1 MKHLTKAL
9 LLVTLVCSLLL
20 CSCNLLTESEK
31 TFTDSGMTITLTSG
45 FEKNEQD
52 GFTVTYASSKI
63 VVFALKEDFTNFDA
77 DTTLEEYADLVL
89 AANQLTDTTV
99 TTENGL
105 TSFTYESEV
114 DGVSYSYLATVHEGE
129 DAFWLIQFA
138 TKTNDFEANKE
149 AIITYAKSITLE

>member
-99 TTENGL
+99 TTEL
-105 TSFTYESEV
+105 SFVLRVQVCDIKLLKRLS
-114 DGVSYSYLATVHEGE
+114 
-129 DAFWLIQFA
+129 
-138 TKTNDFEANKE
+138 
-149 AIITYAKSITLE
+149 